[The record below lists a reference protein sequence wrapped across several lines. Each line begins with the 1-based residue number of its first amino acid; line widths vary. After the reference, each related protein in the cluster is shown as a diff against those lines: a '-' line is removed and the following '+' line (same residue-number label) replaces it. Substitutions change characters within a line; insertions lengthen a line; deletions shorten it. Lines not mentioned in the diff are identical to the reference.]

1 MNIKSGLFYLSIIL
15 LFAACQKDYNDPGT
29 GPSQYYGTR
38 SGVSIRAIL
47 LAQMPATD
55 PSGNNWDVADS
66 VDTAGRADI
75 FYRFK
80 DIDSIDY
87 PEFVQSFHF
96 DNVNPDSLPLPYFLT
111 TPYPLRAIGSNVQ
124 FDIYDFEKSISSP
137 ASGSGFPWQLPPGC
151 WRSSSGPWTRRSC
164 CCPKPSVRSICSAS
178 IFRASA

>member
-15 LFAACQKDYNDPGT
+15 MFAACQKDYNDPGT

-96 DNVNPDSLPLPYFLT
+96 D
-111 TPYPLRAIGSNVQ
+111 
-124 FDIYDFEKSISSP
+124 
-137 ASGSGFPWQLPPGC
+137 
-151 WRSSSGPWTRRSC
+151 
-164 CCPKPSVRSICSAS
+164 
-178 IFRASA
+178 

>member
-111 TPYPLRAIGSNVQ
+111 TPYSLRTIGSNVQ

-137 ASGSGFPWQLPPGC
+137 AIDSTLMKSFNF
-151 WRSSSGPWTRRSC
+151 
-164 CCPKPSVRSICSAS
+164 SVVAGDSLIENPYPDSLVLAEDGYVVLLYLNW
-178 IFRASA
+178 IK